1 LHNKKEQVRLL
12 FILGKYD
19 GVTMELLEFK
29 NQILKLCNT
38 SDLREIGNILF
49 RVVLSNV
56 TQFYDE
62 YNTLVANESKDWLQ
76 ALWQY
81 YEADRAEKKQ
91 DYTPKSLC
99 KLVSALAG
107 NCKTIYDCCG
117 GSGALTLQN
126 LKDKAISNLY
136 IEELDENVVPF
147 LLFNLSL
154 HNANGYVV
162 NGDVLKQEKYKI
174 YKLSSGEKYSTV
186 KTVNTVPNFKADV
199 AVSNPPYNVKWQP
212 PLPLENDIRFPVV
225 PPAGNAN
232 YAFVLNC
239 IAKADKAVLILPMG
253 ALTQRNEYD
262 VRKYL
267 IDNDLIETVVTLPG
281 NMFECTSIATCI
293 MVLNKNKS
301 SKGKVTLIH
310 NNENCITEEREQ
322 NGQFGGK
329 SHTNRTY
336 KKKFNVLTDKN
347 IAKILDVIKNQNEV
361 KNYSLIKSN
370 AEIAEKKYMLA
381 PSVFFDVSIEDFED
395 DKHRDFQEI
404 ADNINYITK
413 MQNACKLVINETIAR
428 KLGFDVQL
436 YKDENKNSNQFADE
450 QSKLLGIKIE
460 KSDYIQ
466 FTKNKNEFAFKCNDK
481 ELLPDIFI
489 HFLTIWK
496 NQISLLNT
504 MQNQY
509 LAELRDALLPD
520 LMSGKKQIQEDI

>member
-1 LHNKKEQVRLL
+1 
-12 FILGKYD
+12 
-19 GVTMELLEFK
+19 MELLQFK
-29 NQILKLCNT
+29 QEILKMLNVQQIKNVGT
-38 SDLREIGNILF
+38 QLLNIVFSDK
-49 RVVLSNV
+49 
-56 TQFYDE
+56 TKFYDE
-62 YNTLVANESKDWLQ
+62 YKKLIANEDKDWLQ

-81 YEADRAEKKQ
+81 YEADRTEKKQ

-107 NCKTIYDCCG
+107 DCKTIYDCCG

-126 LKDKAISNLY
+126 LKDKAISNVY

-174 YKLSSGEKYSTV
+174 YKLSSSEKYSTV
-186 KTVNTVPNFKADV
+186 KIVNTVPDFKADV
-199 AVSNPPYNVKWQP
+199 AVSNPPYNIKWQP
-212 PLPLENDIRFPVV
+212 PLPLENDIRFPIV
-225 PPAGNAN
+225 PPASNAN
-232 YAFVLNC
+232 YAFALNC
-239 IAKADKAVLILPMG
+239 ISKADKSILILPMG

-262 VRKYL
+262 IRKYL
-267 IDNDLIETVVTLPG
+267 VDNDLIETVITLPN

-293 MVLNKNKS
+293 MVLNRNKLN
-301 SKGKVTLIH
+301 KGKVTLIR

-322 NGQFGGK
+322 NGQFGGE

-336 KKKFNVLTDKN
+336 KKKFNVLTDEN
-347 IAKILDVIKNQNEV
+347 ITEILDVIKNQTEV

-381 PSVFFDVSIEDFED
+381 PSMYFDVNIEDFED

-413 MQNACKLVINETIAR
+413 MQNACKLVINETIAK

-436 YKDENKNSNQFADE
+436 YKEENINSKLLADE

-481 ELLPDIFI
+481 DLLPDIFI

-520 LMSGKKQIQEDI
+520 LMSGKIQIQEV

>member
-1 LHNKKEQVRLL
+1 
-12 FILGKYD
+12 
-19 GVTMELLEFK
+19 M
-29 NQILKLCNT
+29 LKLCDT
-38 SDLREIGNILF
+38 SDLKEIGNNLF
-49 RVVLSNV
+49 RVVLSNE

-62 YNTLVANESKDWLQ
+62 YNELVANESKDWLQ

-81 YEADRAEKKQ
+81 YEADRTEKKQ

-99 KLVSALAG
+99 KLVSALVG
-107 NCKTIYDCCG
+107 DCETIYDCCG

-126 LKDKAISNLY
+126 LKDKAISNVY
-136 IEELDENVVPF
+136 IEELDENVIPF

-154 HNANGYVV
+154 HNANGYV
-162 NGDVLKQEKYKI
+162 I
-174 YKLSSGEKYSTV
+174 
-186 KTVNTVPNFKADV
+186 NFV
-199 AVSNPPYNVKWQP
+199 
-212 PLPLENDIRFPVV
+212 F
-225 PPAGNAN
+225 
-232 YAFVLNC
+232 NC
-239 IAKADKAVLILPMG
+239 IARANKAVLILPMG
-253 ALTQRNEYD
+253 VLTQRNEYD
-262 VRKYL
+262 IRKYL
-267 IDNDLIETVVTLPG
+267 VDNDLIESIITLPN
-281 NMFECTSIATCI
+281 NMFECTSISTCI
-293 MVLNKNKS
+293 MVLNKNKAN
-301 SKGKVTLIH
+301 KGKANLIH
-310 NNENCITEEREQ
+310 SIQNFVVEEREQ

-336 KKKFNVLTDKN
+336 KKKYNVLSDEN
-347 IAKILDVIKNQNEV
+347 INKIIQVIKNLTEVNEF
-361 KNYSLIKSN
+361 SLIKSN

-381 PSVFFDVSIEDFED
+381 PSKFFDVSIEDFED

-466 FTKNKNEFAFKCNDK
+466 FTKNKNEFVFKCNDK

-509 LAELRDALLPD
+509 LTELRDAELSE
-520 LMSGKKQIQEDI
+520 LMSGRISHE